1 MIEVEHLVEWKNVA
15 PWHDFRQI
23 EMDLIISKAIISMF
37 KDPFLCREL
46 RMRGGTALNKL
57 HFPYPIRY
65 SEDID
70 LVRTE
75 LGPIGP
81 SIDHLR
87 AALEPWLGKA
97 NFSPSPVASRLRF
110 RIPIDDENNSNMRLK
125 IEINTSE
132 VEPFEP
138 PIAVRYKV
146 YNTWFSDFVDVPT
159 YSREEMMSSK
169 LRALLQRD
177 KGRDLFDLAHGL
189 VVFDGLVVDQII
201 ESFLFY
207 LQQSGKT
214 ISRAEAETR
223 MFAKLA
229 GGRLLDDILPILSSS
244 DSINY
249 TDKRLKND
257 FATVFSKLIT
267 QIPGKPWKR
276 TEEKIEKFGIELH

>member
-1 MIEVEHLVEWKNVA
+1 MIEVENLVERKNVA

-23 EMDLIISKAIISMF
+23 EMDLIISKAMISMF

-87 AALEPWLGKA
+87 AAL
-97 NFSPSPVASRLRF
+97 
-110 RIPIDDENNSNMRLK
+110 
-125 IEINTSE
+125 
-132 VEPFEP
+132 
-138 PIAVRYKV
+138 
-146 YNTWFSDFVDVPT
+146 
-159 YSREEMMSSK
+159 
-169 LRALLQRD
+169 
-177 KGRDLFDLAHGL
+177 GL

-244 DSINY
+244 YSINY